1 MSNKSIF
8 KTPIKHA
15 TLQRNAFDLSRRDV
29 FSCNAGELIPVVSLE
44 VNPNEHFE
52 IRPDIFL
59 RTQSLNTAAYCRAKQ
74 NIEFFFVPYRAL
86 WSKADQFF
94 TGSNFTASSIFN
106 NVVPTLA
113 PRFPLTPSELIGK
126 PTDCLYNWL
135 YYYSNEFNGSSKP
148 ELPASMKDIFGHSK
162 TYQTRKLL
170 DMLGYGLVNFKQ
182 YTDEESQIGP
192 SSQAVW
198 KGQYATIFRLA
209 AYQKIYQD
217 YFRLSLYEPYDNGC
231 NIDDLQ
237 GTGATSSITIPINDD
252 FINRFATLRFAAW
265 KSDYFTNLRA
275 SANLYMSLW
284 MSDMSLDA
292 NLGNLYPKPLTSGTK
307 IEQSPDKGVFIR
319 QSVFGSS
326 SPFSFDLNVSSI
338 RALYAIERMVD
349 SMSRAKDGTYSA
361 QIEARFGVKPL
372 IDPHLSCTYLGGSD
386 APVMI
391 GEVTSTA
398 QTTDVAGGSSGDL
411 GRVAGK
417 GTSQS
422 SNKTITFTAKEH
434 GIIMGIF
441 YIQPEAEYSAFGVDA
456 LNQKFQREEYFTP
469 ELDKLGFA
477 PVTLKEFGV
486 TGSILQIPQQSSK
499 LQDNNVLGFNPM
511 YSEYKTAV
519 DKCHGDFVQ
528 NGSLSAWTTPR
539 ILIDFFRSI
548 QDNSG
553 LSLDSLRVNP
563 ATMDSVFA
571 VQSTEA
577 DQFIVNCWHDIRA
590 IRPMSINGL
599 PYCN

>member
-106 NVVPTLA
+106 KVVPSLA

-126 PTDCLYNWL
+126 PSDCLYNWL
-135 YYYSNEFNGSSKP
+135 YYYSDEYNGSSKP
-148 ELPASMKDIFGHSK
+148 SLPDSMKDIFGHSK

-170 DMLGYGLVNFKQ
+170 DMLGYGLVDFAQ
-182 YTDEESQIGP
+182 YKDSQIGG

-217 YFRLSLYEPYDNGC
+217 YFRLPLYEPYDNGC
-231 NIDDLQ
+231 NIDDFQ
-237 GTGATSSITIPINDD
+237 GTGANTSIYIPINDA

-275 SANLYMSLW
+275 STNLYMSLW
-284 MSDMSLDA
+284 MKDSPFTRTGDLSLGDDTWTAPKYYANGSSGVRLSLQSTDMSS
-292 NLGNLYPKPLTSGTK
+292 TS
-307 IEQSPDKGVFIR
+307 V
-319 QSVFGSS
+319 
-326 SPFSFDLNVSSI
+326 
-338 RALYAIERMVD
+338 RALFAIERMLD

-398 QTTDVAGGSSGDL
+398 QTTDVAGGTSGDL

-441 YIQPEAEYSAFGVDA
+441 YIQPEAEYSSFGVDA
-456 LNQKFQREEYFTP
+456 FNQKFQREEYFTP

-486 TGSILQIPQQSSK
+486 TGSILQIPQLSSQ

-511 YSEYKTAV
+511 YSEYKTAI

-548 QDNSG
+548 SSNSG
-553 LSLDSLRVNP
+553 LSLDSLHVNP

-571 VQSTEA
+571 VQSTQA
-577 DQFIVNCWHDIRA
+577 DQFLVNCWHDIRA

>member
-74 NIEFFFVPYRAL
+74 NIEFFFVPYRSL
-86 WSKADQFF
+86 WSKSDQFF

-106 NVVPTLA
+106 KVVPTLA
-113 PRFPLTPSELIGK
+113 PRFPLTPSELTGK

-135 YYYSNEFNGSSKP
+135 YYYSDKFNGQTKP
-148 ELPASMKDIFGHSK
+148 TLPSSMKNIFGKSK
-162 TYQTRKLL
+162 VYETRKLL
-170 DMLGYGLVNFKQ
+170 DMLGYGLVDFTQ
-182 YTDEESQIGP
+182 YKDSQIGAT
-192 SSQAVW
+192 SQAVW

-217 YFRLSLYEPYDNGC
+217 YFRLPLYEPYDNGC

-237 GTGATSSITIPINDD
+237 GTGSNSSITIPINDS
-252 FINRFATLRFAAW
+252 FIERFATLRYAAW

-275 SANLYMSLW
+275 GNNLYISLW
-284 MSDMSLDA
+284 MKDSSFNNTGSLVIGDDSWYRPYFQFNGPSGSRIVSDTEDSGSA
-292 NLGNLYPKPLTSGTK
+292 N
-307 IEQSPDKGVFIR
+307 
-319 QSVFGSS
+319 
-326 SPFSFDLNVSSI
+326 FSASSI
-338 RALYAIERMVD
+338 RTLYAIERMLD

-398 QTTDVAGGSSGDL
+398 QTTAVAGDVSGDL

-422 SNKTITFTAKEH
+422 SNKTISFTAKEH

-441 YIQPEAEYSAFGVDA
+441 YIQPESEYSSFGVDA
-456 LNQKFQREEYFTP
+456 PNQKFQREEYFTP

-477 PVTLKEFGV
+477 PVTLKEFGI
-486 TGSILQIPQQSSK
+486 TGSILQIPQSASN
-499 LQDNNVLGFNPM
+499 LQDNDVLGFNPM

-528 NGSLSAWTTPR
+528 NGSLSSWTTPR
-539 ILIDFFRSI
+539 LLIDFLTGFDKSV
-548 QDNSG
+548 G
-553 LSLDSLRVNP
+553 LTLDALRVNP

-571 VQSTEA
+571 VQSTVA
-577 DQFIVNCWHDIRA
+577 DQFLVNCWHDIRA

>member
-1 MSNKSIF
+1 MSNSSIF

-106 NVVPTLA
+106 KVVPTLA
-113 PRFPLTPSELIGK
+113 PRFPLTPSELTGK

-135 YYYSNEFNGSSKP
+135 YYYSDRFNGQTKP
-148 ELPASMKDIFGHSK
+148 TLPSSMKNIFGKSK
-162 TYQTRKLL
+162 VYETRKLL
-170 DMLGYGLVNFKQ
+170 DMLGYGLVDFSQ
-182 YTDEESQIGP
+182 YKDSQIGT
-192 SSQAVW
+192 SSQSVW

-217 YFRLSLYEPYDNGC
+217 YFRLPLYEPYDNGC

-237 GTGATSSITIPINDD
+237 GTGNISSITIPINDS
-252 FINRFATLRFAAW
+252 FIERFATLRFASW

-275 SANLYMSLW
+275 GNNLYMSLW
-284 MSDMSLDA
+284 MSDMSDSA
-292 NLGNLYPKPLTSGTK
+292 HLGNHFPRLNLTGTI
-307 IEQSPDKGVFIR
+307 IEQKGAVGAYIR
-319 QSVFGSS
+319 QNVYGS
-326 SPFSFDLNVSSI
+326 PGSFDMNVATI
-338 RALYAIERMVD
+338 RSLYAIERMLD

-398 QTTDVAGGSSGDL
+398 QTSDVAGSGVSGDL

-422 SNKTITFTAKEH
+422 SNKTISFTAKEH

-441 YIQPEAEYSAFGVDA
+441 YIQPESEYSAFGVDA

-477 PVTLKEFGV
+477 PVTLKEFGI
-486 TGSILQIPQQSSK
+486 TGSVLQIPQNANQ
-499 LQDNNVLGFNPM
+499 LQDNDVLGFNPM

-528 NGSLSAWTTPR
+528 NGSLSAWTAPR
-539 ILIDFFRSI
+539 LLIDFLTGFNKSV
-548 QDNSG
+548 G
-553 LSLDSLRVNP
+553 LTLDALRVNP
-563 ATMDSVFA
+563 ATLDSVFA
-571 VQSTEA
+571 VQSTVA
-577 DQFIVNCWHDIRA
+577 DQFLVNCWHDIRA

>member
-1 MSNKSIF
+1 MSNNSIF

-86 WSKADQFF
+86 WSKSDQFF

-113 PRFPLTPSELIGK
+113 PRFALTPSELTGK
-126 PTDCLYNWL
+126 PSDCLYNWL
-135 YYYSNEFNGSSKP
+135 FYYSDKFNGEIKP
-148 ELPASMKDIFGHSK
+148 TLPASMKNIFGKSK
-162 TYQTRKLL
+162 VYETRKLL
-170 DMLGYGLVNFKQ
+170 DMLGYGLVDFNQ
-182 YTDEESQIGP
+182 YADSQIGP
-192 SSQAVW
+192 SSVAVW

-217 YFRLSLYEPYDNGC
+217 YFRLPLYEPYDNGC
-231 NIDDLQ
+231 NIDDFQ
-237 GTGATSSITIPINDD
+237 GTGENSSITIPIDD
-252 FINRFATLRFAAW
+252 SFINRFATLRYAAW

-275 SANLYMSLW
+275 GNNLYMSLW
-284 MSDMSLDA
+284 MSDMATPQSTSHL
-292 NLGNLYPKPLTSGTK
+292 NIPGSPLYPVSGKDGVYLRTP
-307 IEQSPDKGVFIR
+307 IQGDSTIYQSAT
-319 QSVFGSS
+319 
-326 SPFSFDLNVSSI
+326 SI
-338 RALYAIERMVD
+338 RTLYALERMLD

-372 IDPHLSCTYLGGSD
+372 IDPHLSCSYLGGSD

-398 QTTDVAGGSSGDL
+398 QTSDVAGDSSGDL

-422 SNKTITFTAKEH
+422 SNKTISFTAKEH

-441 YIQPEAEYSAFGVDA
+441 YIQPEAEYSSFGVDP

-477 PVTLKEFGV
+477 PVPLKEFGI
-486 TGSILQIPQQSSK
+486 TGSILQIPQNPNQ
-499 LQDNNVLGFNPM
+499 LQDNDVLGFNPM

-528 NGSLSAWTTPR
+528 KGSLSAWTTPR
-539 ILIDFFRSI
+539 LLIDFLTGF
-548 QDNSG
+548 NKTVG
-553 LSLDSLRVNP
+553 LTLDALRVNP

-571 VQSTEA
+571 VQSTVA
-577 DQFIVNCWHDIRA
+577 DQFLVNCWHDIRA